1 MKNSARSAAL
11 ALFGALATVSA
22 FPQSQAS
29 TGQITGRVV
38 DAQGG
43 VLPAVTVTVTNPA
56 TGFSRTV
63 ATSAEGL
70 YTMPLLPPGNYD
82 VSGQLTGFQ
91 TVRRTQVPVTVGS
104 SMTVDLRLGV
114 AGVAEAVTVES
125 SAGLVETT
133 STTHSTT
140 LNLNSIANLPIN
152 GRRFQDFVSLTPTAQ
167 VDVSRGQISLAGQ
180 RGINA
185 NISVDG
191 ADYNQPFFGGIRG
204 GERSNFAFTIPQESI
219 QEFQVVASGYTAE
232 FGRSSG
238 GIVNAVTK
246 SGTNRY
252 QGSAFFVDR
261 DKGLATKNVF
271 NQNAAPTQ
279 KQFGGSFG
287 GPLQKDRIF
296 FFAAYEQQKVTDPRA
311 VLFDN
316 LVGFTPTADQRE
328 AFDYYKSLE
337 TPFDATNDARA
348 FLGRVDFQFSTAN
361 RLSIRYSHSSN
372 EALNATSVGNSLFP
386 TITNA
391 LSNNG
396 TERDSTNTVVGQFT
410 SVMTPKLLLEVRG
423 QYSKETRPRI
433 ANVEA
438 PNVTTNIGR
447 FGTVNFLS
455 TTQYDWRGQGAANL
469 TWINGAHTAKFGA
482 EYNHVFA
489 NQTFGFNQHG
499 LYQVPGQTNTATLLD
514 ILSLGGPVA
523 NRFDTTSS
531 QYLRQIGNLLAEYS
545 TDEIAVFAQDS
556 WKIRPN
562 FTVNYGLRWEG
573 ARNPTPQADNAVL
586 VGRVQGVTF
595 PNGRQIDPTQI
606 PSQWNQF
613 GPRLGFAWDPGNDAR
628 SVVRGYGGI
637 YYARTPALLWAGAFN
652 NFRAT
657 PGDLTVQLPFAV
669 PTGNPNNTIYKQL
682 LLTGIDLNK
691 SPIGNLPDVTPQQ
704 LTQIAS
710 ALGLTIDPFRGA
722 QPTVIDT
729 DFQNPRAYQAGLG
742 YERQVA
748 NGVTVGIDGIL
759 VKTTHLQRNRD
770 FNEPLPTVRANDPAQ
785 RPFFGLNSGVNR
797 PLSTLGQVTVRESTA
812 RSLYQALVLTGRL
825 QRKWGQAN
833 VSYVLSHSKSDDDNE
848 RDAGGFTYENVY
860 NLAPEYADARLDRRH
875 QFNGSVVFFLPLGF
889 DVSSGFAVRSGLPI
903 DVGVGA
909 DANQDRGGPDRPYSG
924 PGVPFKRNAFRNRM
938 TKDFNVRAQKS
949 FKLGDRQK
957 VVLTADVYNVFNFD
971 NIQYSGSQ
979 VTNYCATPAPLDCGF
994 GAPTNL
1000 NFLQLREQNPASAR
1014 NGQYLL
1020 NNNPGPPRQVQ
1031 LGVRFQF

>member
-1 MKNSARSAAL
+1 VNLKNYARSAAL
-11 ALFGALATVSA
+11 ALLAVLAAASVFA
-22 FPQSQAS
+22 QSQAT
-29 TGQITGRVV
+29 TGQITGRAA
-38 DAQGG
+38 DSQGG
-43 VLPAVTVTVTNPA
+43 ALPSVKVTVSNPA
-56 TGFSRTV
+56 TGFSRSVSTN
-63 ATSAEGL
+63 AEGL
-70 YTMPLLPPGNYD
+70 YSLPLLPPGDYD
-82 VSGQLTGFQ
+82 LSAELSGFQ
-91 TVRRTQVPVTVGS
+91 TVRRARITVTVGS
-104 SMTVDLRLGV
+104 NVNVDLRLGV
-114 AGVAEAVTVES
+114 AGVAEAVTVEGTG
-125 SAGLVETT
+125 AQVETGT
-133 STTHSTT
+133 DIRTAT
-140 LNLNSIANLPIN
+140 LNSTAIANLPIN
-152 GRRFQDFVSLTPTAQ
+152 GRRFQDFVTLTPTAQ
-167 VDVSRGQISLAGQ
+167 VDTSRGQISLAGQ
-180 RGINA
+180 RGINT

-246 SGTNRY
+246 SGTN
-252 QGSAFFVDR
+252 QFSGSAFFVDR
-261 DKGLATKNVF
+261 DKGLASKNVF

-287 GPLQKDRIF
+287 GPVQKDKIF
-296 FFAAYEQQKVTDPRA
+296 FFAAYEQQRVTDPRA
-311 VLFDN
+311 VLFDT
-316 LVGFTPTADQRE
+316 LVGFNPSADQRE

-348 FLGRVDFQFSTAN
+348 FLGRLDFQLSTSN
-361 RLSIRYSHSSN
+361 RLSVRYSHSSN

-396 TERDSTNTVVGQFT
+396 TEKDSTNTVVGQFT
-410 SVMTPKLLLEVRG
+410 SVITPKLLLEVRG

-438 PNVTTNIGR
+438 PNVTTNVGR

-469 TWINGAHTAKFGA
+469 TWISGTHTAKVGA

-499 LYQVPGQTNTATLLD
+499 LFSVSGTNTATILD
-514 ILSLGGPVA
+514 ILSVGGPIA
-523 NRFDTTSS
+523 NRFDNTSVT
-531 QYLRQIGNLLAEYS
+531 YLRQIGNLLAEYG

-562 FTVNYGLRWEG
+562 FTINYGLRWEG
-573 ARNPTPQADNAVL
+573 AHNPTPPAENVL
-586 VGRVQGVTF
+586 VDRLRGFTF
-595 PNGRQIDPTQI
+595 PSGRQADPTQI

-613 GPRLGFAWDPGNDAR
+613 GPRVGFAWDPANDAR

-637 YYARTPALLWAGAFN
+637 YYARSPALLWAGAMN
-652 NFRAT
+652 NFRAV
-657 PGDLTVQLPFAV
+657 PGDLSVTLPFAV
-669 PTGNPNNTIYKQL
+669 PSGNPNNTVYKQL
-682 LLTGIDLNK
+682 KLIGIDLNG
-691 SPIGNLPDVTPQQ
+691 SLLGSLPELTPQQ

-722 QPTVIDT
+722 NPLFIDSN
-729 DFQNPRAYQAGLG
+729 FKNPRAYQAGLG
-742 YERQVA
+742 YERQIS
-748 NGVTVGIDGIL
+748 NGLSVGIDGVI
-759 VKTTHLQRNRD
+759 VKTTHLQRNLD
-770 FNEPLPTVRANDPAQ
+770 LNEPLPTIRASDPAQ
-785 RPFFGLNSGVNR
+785 RPFFGLNSGVLR
-797 PLSTLGQVTVRESTA
+797 PIPTLGQVTARESTA
-812 RSLYQALVLTGRL
+812 RSLYQAATISIKL
-825 QRKWGQAN
+825 QRRWGQAN
-833 VSYVLSHSKSDDDNE
+833 VYYVLSHSKSDDDNE
-848 RDAGGFTYENVY
+848 RDSGGFTYENAY

-875 QFNGSVVFFLPLGF
+875 QFNGNVLFFLPYGF
-889 DVSSGFAVRSGLPI
+889 DVSSTFAIRSGLPI

-909 DANQDRGGPDRPYSG
+909 DANQDRGGPDRPYSA
-924 PGVPFKRNAFRNRM
+924 PGVPFLRNAFRNRAQ
-938 TKDFNVRAQKS
+938 KDLNVRAQKS
-949 FKLGDRQK
+949 FKIGERQK
-957 VVLTADVYNVFNFD
+957 LVFTAEVFNVFNFD
-971 NIQYSGSQ
+971 NIQYAGST

-994 GAPTNL
+994 GAPTNV
-1000 NFLQLREQNPASAR
+1000 NFLQLRDQNPASAR
-1014 NGQYLL
+1014 KGQYLL